1 MVSPLAIRR
10 FARRCRRRGV
20 ALLAV
25 AAVGSAIAA
34 HHSGVS
40 MADMHHD
47 GIANAAMELCLGVF
61 VAIGTAVAAVGIALL
76 PLGRRRPPPELRA
89 AGLSGARSRPEPR
102 ARPGPALL
110 SLLCVSRR

>member
-10 FARRCRRRGV
+10 CARRCHRRGV

-25 AAVGSAIAA
+25 AAVGAAIAA

-40 MADMHHD
+40 MGDLHHD
-47 GIANAAMELCLGVF
+47 GMASAAVELCLGVF
-61 VAIGTAVAAVGIALL
+61 VAVGTAVAAVGMALL
-76 PLGRRRPPPELRA
+76 ALGPRRPPA
-89 AGLSGARSRPEPR
+89 ALLAVGLSGACSRPQPR

-110 SLLCVSRR
+110 TLLCVSRR